1 MLEDPPVGTHIVSA
15 SAPGYIGASAEV
27 NVVIGFEAT
36 ADFSL
41 EPIPLPI
48 TTFPPTDDALVKS
61 SQPTKNY
68 GLLDYIRL
76 RAGSPTYHSYLQF
89 HVTGLGGAVQTARVR
104 LYVTDGSNDGGQ
116 LYAVANGWEEST
128 ITWDNAPLL
137 GASPIAGVATV
148 ASGSWVEFDV
158 STAITGDGIYSF
170 GLMNASSNSVYYSS
184 KEGANPPELVVE
196 VDGSPLSLPDVIISE
211 IDPGDPIELSNTT
224 AIDIDLSMAP

>member
-48 TTFPPTDDALVKS
+48 TTFPPTDDALVQS

-170 GLMNASSNSVYYSS
+170 GLMKCFLEQCLLQFERGRQPAGVGGRSRRQPSI
-184 KEGANPPELVVE
+184 A
-196 VDGSPLSLPDVIISE
+196 
-211 IDPGDPIELSNTT
+211 
-224 AIDIDLSMAP
+224 A